1 MSFQKAQDLLK
12 LAHIAAS
19 RHQGVTVKDISTEF
33 SVNERTAQRML
44 FALKEVYPSL
54 SHKTDSERRRWW
66 TLRETNKLGM
76 QGVYDHELTA
86 IEMAIRRAGRVANVV
101 EIGEQRAPGM

>member
-33 SVNERTAQRML
+33 SVNERTAQRM
-44 FALKEVYPSL
+44 
-54 SHKTDSERRRWW
+54 
-66 TLRETNKLGM
+66 
-76 QGVYDHELTA
+76 QGLQ
-86 IEMAIRRAGRVANVV
+86 GRGQSGRCGGA
-101 EIGEQRAPGM
+101 

>member
-66 TLRETNKLGM
+66 TLRETNTLACTREGS
-76 QGVYDHELTA
+76 A
-86 IEMAIRRAGRVANVV
+86 RAAATSSSSASSSVT
-101 EIGEQRAPGM
+101 ES